1 MSGFEFAAEQNSFES
16 RCRISEITCFF
27 HMLQRSKACW
37 KRSRL
42 YPQQF
47 PFYDEKNEATFV
59 KKKKV
64 FSSQCDSRMLWMK
77 MKLHITLL
85 LWTCGAFL
93 LSNIFLFHKNFTSMI
108 MTNCNKPG
116 GGHEMLAR
124 TINYCERRLPRC
136 APDQT
141 PTTGAPPPRPHPL
154 WPHASSLNNFSALL
168 RWHLVAYFLSYPF
181 ISCHFFG
188 GISSCSG

>member
-1 MSGFEFAAEQNSFES
+1 MPHLRNHMLFSHAAEKQS
-16 RCRISEITCFF
+16 
-27 HMLQRSKACW
+27 LLK
-37 KRSRL
+37 
-42 YPQQF
+42 
-47 PFYDEKNEATFV
+47 EKPPLSPTVSLLWCEKWGNLCK

-108 MTNCNKPG
+108 MTNGNKPG

-124 TINYCERRLPRC
+124 KINYCERRLPRC

-154 WPHASSLNNFSALL
+154 WPRASSLNNFSALL

-181 ISCHFFG
+181 ISCHFFR

>member
-1 MSGFEFAAEQNSFES
+1 MLHLRNHMLFSHAAEKQSLLKEKPPLSPTVSLLWCEKWGNLCKKKSIQFTVWQQNALNEN
-16 RCRISEITCFF
+16 EIT
-27 HMLQRSKACW
+27 HYALVVDMS
-37 KRSRL
+37 
-42 YPQQF
+42 
-47 PFYDEKNEATFV
+47 N
-59 KKKKV
+59 
-64 FSSQCDSRMLWMK
+64 
-77 MKLHITLL
+77 
-85 LWTCGAFL
+85 FL

-108 MTNCNKPG
+108 MTNGNKPG

-154 WPHASSLNNFSALL
+154 WPCASSLNNFSALL

-181 ISCHFFG
+181 ISCHFFR